1 MEKDLLRLEEMLDK
15 KYEDWTQETL
25 GEILGNEEAIKLFT
39 PELVV
44 HILINRKNDN
54 IVDTLV
60 PVKYGFDI
68 RAIKQKIEEQL
79 VAHKENGL
87 SLEDYRK
94 EVLKYKEMDNPIFKL
109 AVYLTEI
116 ASFGEDYDVS
126 KEEADI
132 KATIVDYKK
141 VLSSLNFDHGF
152 QVIIELFD
160 LLFPFRELYFQRY
173 KVDLIKDDKDIK
185 DLLDKV
191 NERTKEMMDYFA
203 KEEKAKHDHEHH
215 HDEEQK

>member
-1 MEKDLLRLEEMLDK
+1 MEEKLLELEKILDK

-25 GEILGNEEAIKLFT
+25 GEILGSEEAIKLFT

-44 HILINRKNDN
+44 HILLSRKNDN

-60 PVKYGFDI
+60 PVKYGFDL

-79 VAHKENGL
+79 SAYKEKGL
-87 SLEDYRK
+87 PFEDYKK
-94 EVLKYKEMDNPIFKL
+94 EVLKFKEMNNPIFKL
-109 AVYLTEI
+109 AVYLTAI
-116 ASFGEDYDVS
+116 ASFGEDYDLS

-132 KATIVDYKK
+132 KSTISDYRK
-141 VLSSLNFDHGF
+141 VLTSLKLDYAY

-173 KVDLIKDDKDIK
+173 KI
-185 DLLDKV
+185 DLLEGEPEIKNILEEV
-191 NERTKEMMDYFA
+191 NKRTKEMMDFMNQQEKENHHE
-203 KEEKAKHDHEHH
+203 KEEK
-215 HDEEQK
+215 